1 MKKKTLII
9 LGIIFII
16 LIGVGIYFFSS
27 SSTYKVIINN
37 DTNKEISGLQI
48 SYSNSSKNIS
58 VPNIKA
64 GGSEEVKVK
73 SKENGSLVMYY
84 TDILGD
90 SHKEILAGYFQKGS
104 KGKIVVN
111 ITAVN
116 DLGIYGMEIAS
127 PEAENI
133 LNNQ

>member
-16 LIGVGIYFFSS
+16 LIGVGVYFFSS